1 MFGSTDAQIDR
12 ATELHEPPAKGQPY
26 SVALPGSEAE
36 GRSAIYRHWRFTDK
50 PLLDHLVPEIRTP
63 HEAFENSVAKWPKN
77 RCLGHRPEE
86 RQGHVGADD
95 GGGLQ
100 E

>member
-36 GRSAIYRHWRFTDK
+36 GRSAIDRHWRFTDK
-50 PLLDHLVPEIRTP
+50 PLLDHLAGILTNFDCALIEPAIL
-63 HEAFENSVAKWPKN
+63 
-77 RCLGHRPEE
+77 C
-86 RQGHVGADD
+86 
-95 GGGLQ
+95 
-100 E
+100 